1 MRAPKILERDVLSAC
16 MDWLDK
22 KRVFHWRANTGA
34 MLKPYK
40 GKEHFIRFGIQGV
53 PDIIAV
59 NPHASGHFV
68 MVGQFAQREVVG
80 QFVGIE
86 CKRPGKEQSQAQKNF
101 ETNLIAA
108 GGRYLLVHSV
118 EELIEKW

>member
-1 MRAPKILERDVLSAC
+1 MRAPIIRERDVLKAC
-16 MDWLDK
+16 MDWLAA

-40 GKEHFIRFGIQGV
+40 GKQHFIRFGIQGV
-53 PDIIAV
+53 PDILAV
-59 NPHASGHFV
+59 ASLNGK
-68 MVGQFAQREVVG
+68 
-80 QFVGIE
+80 FVGIE
-86 CKRPGKEQSQAQKNF
+86 CKAPGKDQSVAQKQF
-101 ETNLIAA
+101 QTNLEAA